1 VDDSALQRE
10 NLKAILKNAD
20 FHVDTAENG
29 FDALKACKTKTY
41 SAFCVD
47 IIMPLMDGYEF
58 VERVR
63 KIQAYHDVPI
73 FLISSKEVDQS
84 RISNLNIASVF
95 QKPIHGDQLIS
106 LLNEKFLLKVKV

>member
-1 VDDSALQRE
+1 
-10 NLKAILKNAD
+10 
-20 FHVDTAENG
+20 
-29 FDALKACKTKTY
+29 
-41 SAFCVD
+41 
-47 IIMPLMDGYEF
+47 MPLMDGYEF
-58 VERVR
+58 VERLR